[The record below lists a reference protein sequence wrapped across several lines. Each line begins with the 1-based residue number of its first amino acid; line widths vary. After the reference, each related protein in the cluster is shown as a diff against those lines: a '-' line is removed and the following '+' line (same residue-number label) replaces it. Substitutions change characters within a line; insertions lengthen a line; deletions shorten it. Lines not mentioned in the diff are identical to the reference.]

1 MGFFSV
7 ECEFALTDPL
17 NPDAICRAYSR
28 RIGCMFVLLGGK
40 IMSKISIAILFAA
53 IGLISLGAYF
63 DVPYVA
69 GGSGLILVVGLCYAY
84 VVAKREMARVADV
97 IREEKQRLNTQSAK
111 PAPRSPE
118 PAGDKPLQ
126 TAQSQFV

>member
-7 ECEFALTDPL
+7 ECEFALTAPL

-40 IMSKISIAILFAA
+40 TMSKISIAILFAA
-53 IGLISLGAYF
+53 IGLITLGTYF

-69 GGSGLILVVGLCYAY
+69 GGSGFILVVGLCYAY
-84 VVAKREMARVADV
+84 VVAKREMERVADV

-111 PAPRSPE
+111 PAPQAPE
-118 PAGDKPLQ
+118 PGGDKPRQ

>member
-1 MGFFSV
+1 MGFLSV
-7 ECEFALTDPL
+7 ECEFVLTDPF

-28 RIGCMFVLLGGK
+28 RIGCMFVLLAAK
-40 IMSKISIAILFAA
+40 TISKISIAILFVA
-53 IGLISLGAYF
+53 IGLITLGAYF

-69 GGSGLILVVGLCYAY
+69 SWSGLILVVGLCYPY

>member
-7 ECEFALTDPL
+7 ECEFALTAPL

-40 IMSKISIAILFAA
+40 TMSKISIAILFAA
-53 IGLISLGAYF
+53 IGLITLGTYF

-69 GGSGLILVVGLCYAY
+69 GGSGLLLVVGLCYAY

-97 IREEKQRLNTQSAK
+97 IREEKQRLNTHGAE
-111 PAPRSPE
+111 PPPRSTE
-118 PAGDKPLQ
+118 PVSNQPRQ
-126 TAQSQFV
+126 TAQSQLV

>member
-40 IMSKISIAILFAA
+40 TMSKISIAILFAA
-53 IGLISLGAYF
+53 IGLITLGTYF

-69 GGSGLILVVGLCYAY
+69 GGSGLLLVEGLC
-84 VVAKREMARVADV
+84 
-97 IREEKQRLNTQSAK
+97 
-111 PAPRSPE
+111 
-118 PAGDKPLQ
+118 
-126 TAQSQFV
+126 

>member
-28 RIGCMFVLLGGK
+28 HIGCMFVLLGGK
-40 IMSKISIAILFAA
+40 TMSKISIAILFAA
-53 IGLISLGAYF
+53 IGLITLGTYF

-84 VVAKREMARVADV
+84 VVAKREMARVADL
-97 IREEKQRLNTQSAK
+97 IREEKQRLNIHSAT
-111 PAPRSPE
+111 PVPRSPE
-118 PAGDKPLQ
+118 PVCDKPSQ
-126 TAQSQFV
+126 AAQSQII